1 MVDWWLACCVM
12 IYDLALLYSCHLMD
26 LNVCMGLWADVVRNR
41 KLAKKRGKEEKKKNC
56 FALFS
61 RACKLIQIQ
70 VILKPTLPQE
80 IEQRPMH

>member
-1 MVDWWLACCVM
+1 
-12 IYDLALLYSCHLMD
+12 
-26 LNVCMGLWADVVRNR
+26 MGWCGS
-41 KLAKKRGKEEKKKNC
+41 KQKIGQEEREREEEKNC

-80 IEQRPMH
+80 IKQRPMH